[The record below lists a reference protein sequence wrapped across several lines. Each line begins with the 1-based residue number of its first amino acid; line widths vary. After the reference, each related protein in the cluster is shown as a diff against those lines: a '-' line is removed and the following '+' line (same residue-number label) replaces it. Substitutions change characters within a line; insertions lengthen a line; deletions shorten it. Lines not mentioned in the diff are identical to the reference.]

1 MKKNSAKFRILIVFF
16 LILGAAGCIATRLF
30 SIQILKHGFYQA
42 LASDQQELLQK
53 LTPERGEIFIQEK
66 GGIWNSLA
74 VNRDFQTVYLVPSA
88 VEDKNEV
95 SSKLA
100 QILQMEEEKILEKL
114 KDSKDPYEPL
124 RSKLDDA
131 TAEKIKNLNL
141 AGVRFVSESWRWYPQ
156 GTLASHV
163 LGFLGIRD
171 DKKTGQYGL
180 EGFYEEKLAGENG
193 FLRSKKDALGRWL
206 MLSDFS
212 SEPAQDGVD
221 LYLTLDQNVQ
231 YLTEQ
236 KMKNVLDKWGAS
248 SGCAIVMDPKTGA
261 VRAMASFPN
270 FNPNEYNKVKS
281 VETFSNS
288 CIQEIYEPGSVF
300 KPIVMAAGLDTGKI
314 SPQTVFVDEGFV
326 KIGPHI
332 IRNAQEKTYG
342 ESTMTRV
349 LEKSINTGVVF
360 VQRLIGGKIFE
371 DYIKAFGFG
380 ERCEVDLAGEAAGSL
395 RNIDENNEVN
405 FATAAFGQGISATPL
420 EMAGAIAAIANQG
433 KLMRPYLVEK
443 TVSSNGDEEITQ
455 PQITRQ
461 AISAETANKLTGM
474 LVSTVRNGYDK
485 IKIKNY
491 AVAGKTGTA
500 QIPDEKT
507 GKYKTDET
515 VHSFIGYAPAYDP
528 KFLIFLKMDSPHGI
542 EFASESLSPVF
553 SELTQYL
560 LNYYEIPPEVASSAI
575 RQ

>member
-1 MKKNSAKFRILIVFF
+1 MKKNSEKFRILIVFL

-53 LTPERGEIFIQEK
+53 LTPQRGEIFIQEK
-66 GGIWNSLA
+66 GDIWNSLA
-74 VNRDFQTVYLVPSA
+74 VNRDFQTVFLVPSA

-95 SSKLA
+95 ASKLA
-100 QILQMEEEKILEKL
+100 PILQMEEEKILEKL
-114 KDSKDPYEPL
+114 KDPTDPYEPL
-124 RSKLDDA
+124 KSKLDDE

-141 AGVRFVSESWRWYPQ
+141 AGVRFTSESWRWYPQ

-171 DKKTGQYGL
+171 DQKIGQYGL
-180 EGFYEEKLAGENG
+180 EGFYEQELAGESG
-193 FLRSKKDALGRWL
+193 FLKSKKDALGRWL

-212 SEPAQDGVD
+212 SEPAQDGAD
-221 LYLTLDQNVQ
+221 LYLTLDQNIQ

-236 KMKNVLDKWGAS
+236 KMKNVLEKWGAL
-248 SGCAIVMDPKTGA
+248 SGCAIVLEPKTGA

-281 VETFSNS
+281 VEVFSNS

-300 KPIVMAAGLDTGKI
+300 KPIVMAAGLNTGKI

-326 KIGPHI
+326 KIGPHV

-360 VQRLIGGKIFE
+360 VQRLIGGKVFE

-443 TVSSNGDEEITQ
+443 TLRSDGQEEITE
-455 PQITRQ
+455 PQVLRQ
-461 AISAETANKLTGM
+461 AVSAETANKLTGM

-500 QIPDEKT
+500 QIPDEK
-507 GKYKTDET
+507 GKYKADET
-515 VHSFIGYAPAYDP
+515 IHSFVGYAPAYDP

-560 LNYYEIPPEVASSAI
+560 LNYYEIPPENS
-575 RQ
+575 